1 MTMLNKFVRTI
12 LVAVTLTGGAI
23 AAVPAAVAA
32 PIGIAATTTESG
44 NVLLVQRYD
53 RDDRRDRRDR
63 HDRRDRRDRYER
75 GGCSNRD
82 ALRKASRMGINRA
95 GIVRDNRRAVV
106 VDGRKRGRYISVSFA
121 QARGCPV
128 INVR

>member
-1 MTMLNKFVRTI
+1 MFKNFVRTVLI
-12 LVAVTLTGGAI
+12 AATMTGGVV
-23 AAVPAAVAA
+23 AAVPAVAA
-32 PIGIAATTTESG
+32 PTGAAVTTIQG
-44 NVLLVQRYD
+44 GDVLLAQRYD

-63 HDRRDRRDRYER
+63 YDRRDRRDRYER
-75 GGCSNRD
+75 GGCSARD

-106 VDGRKRGRYISVSFA
+106 VDGRKRGRYISVAFA

>member
-1 MTMLNKFVRTI
+1 MISHFVRTI
-12 LVAVTLTGGAI
+12 LI
-23 AAVPAAVAA
+23 AATLSGGVAAPAVAA
-32 PIGIAATTTESG
+32 PIGITVTTDRG
-44 NVLLVQRYD
+44 GDVQLAQ
-53 RDDRRDRRDR
+53 R
-63 HDRRDRRDRYER
+63 HDRRDDRRYDRRDR
-75 GGCSNRD
+75 GCSSRD

-106 VDGRKRGRYISVSFA
+106 VDGRKRGRYVTVAFA